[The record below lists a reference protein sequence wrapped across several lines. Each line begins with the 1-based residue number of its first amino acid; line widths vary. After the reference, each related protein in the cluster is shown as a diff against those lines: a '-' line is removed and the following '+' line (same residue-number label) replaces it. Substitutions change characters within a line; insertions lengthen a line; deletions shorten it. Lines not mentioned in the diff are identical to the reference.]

1 MPGPFSSM
9 SVPAVALLLT
19 ASSPLFASDALP
31 EIVAGSSER
40 AVTVASTELLPLIVP
55 TSAVTERDSSVK
67 KKPKDKARKTDE
79 GPASASESASQRA
92 REEWQKQFAS
102 AGKKPAPEK
111 KKQEKKKPAAKK
123 RPADSNPG
131 KSNSSSKAKSQKS
144 ATSSVAKPPLPAI
157 IPQSVW
163 SPRYSEVYRS
173 IPFSRAEYDADPT
186 YRHNATMELL
196 LKQLRP
202 AAPKVE
208 TDINVTVQPLAPYRD
223 SYPQRSGYRPWS
235 RYPWH

>member
-1 MPGPFSSM
+1 MPAPFPAM
-9 SVPAVALLLT
+9 SLPVVALLLT
-19 ASSPLFASDALP
+19 VSSPLFASDALP
-31 EIVAGSSER
+31 EIVAGPSESP
-40 AVTVASTELLPLIVP
+40 VTVASTELLPLIVP
-55 TSAVTERDSSVK
+55 TSAVTEPGSSVEK
-67 KKPKDKARKTDE
+67 ESKDKVRKPKDET
-79 GPASASESASQRA
+79 PASASESASQRA

-102 AGKKPAPEK
+102 ADKKPAPEK
-111 KKQEKKKPAAKK
+111 KKPAKN
-123 RPADSNPG
+123 RPADSKPG
-131 KSNSSSKAKSQKS
+131 KSNDSSKVKSQMPAASS
-144 ATSSVAKPPLPAI
+144 AVKPPLPAI

-208 TDINVTVQPLAPYRD
+208 TDITVTVQPLAPYRN
-223 SYPQRSGYRPWS
+223 SYPLRSGYRAWS

>member
-1 MPGPFSSM
+1 MPAAFPSM
-9 SVPAVALLLT
+9 SLPAVALLLT
-19 ASSPLFASDALP
+19 VSSPLFASDALP
-31 EIVAGSSER
+31 EIVAGSSEPP
-40 AVTVASTELLPLIVP
+40 VTVASAELLPLIVP
-55 TSAVTERDSSVK
+55 TSAVTERDSSVEK
-67 KKPKDKARKTDE
+67 KSNDGAHKNKDEA
-79 GPASASESASQRA
+79 PASASESASQRA

-102 AGKKPAPEK
+102 ADKKPASEKKNPEK
-111 KKQEKKKPAAKK
+111 KKPAKK
-123 RPADSNPG
+123 RPADSKPG

-144 ATSSVAKPPLPAI
+144 ATASAVKPPLPAI

>member
-1 MPGPFSSM
+1 MPAPFPAM
-9 SVPAVALLLT
+9 SLPVVALLLT
-19 ASSPLFASDALP
+19 VSCPLFASDALP
-31 EIVAGSSER
+31 AIVAASSESP
-40 AVTVASTELLPLIVP
+40 VTVTSTELLPLIIP
-55 TSAVTERDSSVK
+55 TSAVTERDSSVEK
-67 KKPKDKARKTDE
+67 TSKNGARKNKDE
-79 GPASASESASQRA
+79 APASASESASQRA

-102 AGKKPAPEK
+102 TGRKPAPEK
-111 KKQEKKKPAAKK
+111 KNPAKN
-123 RPADSNPG
+123 RPADSKPG
-131 KSNSSSKAKSQKS
+131 KSNESSKVKSQKQ
-144 ATSSVAKPPLPAI
+144 ATSSAVQPPLPAI

-208 TDINVTVQPLAPYRD
+208 TDINVTVQPLAPYRN
-223 SYPQRSGYRPWS
+223 SYPLRSGYRAWS